1 MTQKIHNRKFYVMR
15 KFIILTVVIFSCTF
29 TTGTAFSQ
37 SRRPLVIKLASLI
50 PESSPW
56 GAALNRIASEWS
68 RITNGEVELRIYH
81 NGVVGDEGDCV
92 RKLKSNQ
99 IQGAVLTSFGIS
111 LITPEIMTLSAPF
124 FIKNDA
130 ELDTVL
136 TALKPDLQK
145 KMESTGFYP
154 IAWAKSGWVRIFSK
168 SPVTTPSDL
177 KKLKLGSPEEAPGLT
192 QAFKAMGYQLVS
204 VGVDILV
211 SLNSNKIEAAYQ
223 SPIAAASTQLF
234 GIAKN
239 MTEMNIAPIMGGII
253 FNRTAWRAIPE
264 KYKPDLIKVVDSV
277 EKEITRSMAGL
288 ENDAIRTMVSYGLK
302 INKVTPEQEKLWY
315 TEVEKAMPSLLG
327 STFDRDLYT
336 KINAIL
342 RQYRDH

>member
-1 MTQKIHNRKFYVMR
+1 MKKIVM
-15 KFIILTVVIFSCTF
+15 LTAVFVFGCMVA
-29 TTGTAFSQ
+29 TGTAFPQ
-37 SRRPLVIKLASLI
+37 SRKTLVIKLASLI
-50 PESSPW
+50 PENSPW
-56 GAALNRIASEWS
+56 GTALNRIAAEWS

-81 NGVVGDEGDCV
+81 NGVVGTEGDCV

-99 IQGAVLTSFGIS
+99 IQAAILTSFGIS

-130 ELDTVL
+130 ELDSVL
-136 TALKPDLQK
+136 TLLKPELQK

-168 SPVTTPSDL
+168 SPVLVPQDL
-177 KKLKLGSPEEAPGLT
+177 KKLKMGSSEETPTLT
-192 QAFKAMGYQLVS
+192 QAFKVMGYQMVP
-204 VGVDILV
+204 VGIDLIL

-223 SPIAAASTQLF
+223 SPVAAASTQLF

-239 MTEMNIAPIMGGII
+239 MTDMNIAPIMGGII

-264 KYKPDLIKVVDSV
+264 KYKPDLIKVVEGV

-288 ENDAIRTMVSYGLK
+288 ETDAIKTMVSYGLK
-302 INKVTPEQEKLWY
+302 INQVSPEQEKLWY
-315 TEVEKAMPSLLG
+315 TEVEKVMPSLVG
-327 STFDRDLYT
+327 STFDQDLYT
-336 KINAIL
+336 KISAIL
-342 RQYRDH
+342 KQYRDTH